1 MINFNNVTFVK
12 SCPTRKEKP
21 QVQKSEVLI
30 VGKSNVGKSSLI
42 NALCN
47 KKKMAFTSSK
57 PGHTRLLNYY
67 DIDGAFYMV
76 DAPGY
81 GYAKGGLD
89 LDRLFANMMES
100 YFDNNNELKLVLILL
115 DARRE
120 LSVDDQEIIDFVK
133 ESNVSYFIVVTKYD
147 KVNQKEKAALNKR
160 LAVEGFD
167 KEQIFYTSSLN
178 NDGLNLLK
186 KGIEKALQFSK
197 IRKSSEE
204 EE

>member
-1 MINFNNVTFVK
+1 MINFTNVNFVK
-12 SCPTRKEKP
+12 SCPNRKEKP
-21 QVQKSEVLI
+21 QDLKPEVLI

-47 KKKMAFTSSK
+47 KKRLAFTSSK

-67 DIDGAFYMV
+67 DVDGKFYMV

-89 LDRLFANMMES
+89 LDRLFASMMES
-100 YFDNNNELKLVLILL
+100 YFDNNKELKLVLVLL

-120 LSVDDQEIIDFVK
+120 ISQDDQEIIDFVK
-133 ESNVSYFIVVTKYD
+133 DSGYPYFVVITKID

-160 LAVEGFD
+160 LKKQSFNAECV
-167 KEQIFYTSSLN
+167 FYTSSLS

-186 KGIEKALQFSK
+186 KGIEKSL
-197 IRKSSEE
+197 
-204 EE
+204 

>member
-67 DIDGAFYMV
+67 DIDSKFYLV

-89 LDRLFANMMES
+89 LDRLFASMMES

-120 LSVDDQEIIDFVK
+120 LSTDDHEIIDFVK
-133 ESNVSYFIVVTKYD
+133 ESNVSYLIVVTKYD
-147 KVNQKEKAALNKR
+147 KVNQKEKAALNKH
-160 LAVEGFD
+160 LASEGFK
-167 KEQIFYTSSLN
+167 KEQVFFTSSLN

-186 KGIEKALQFSK
+186 KEIEKS
-197 IRKSSEE
+197 I
-204 EE
+204 

>member
-21 QVQKSEVLI
+21 QVTKSEVLI

-67 DIDGAFYMV
+67 DIDNAFYIV

-89 LDRLFANMMES
+89 LDRLFASMMES

-120 LSVDDQEIIDFVK
+120 LSEDDQEIINFVK
-133 ESNVSYFIVVTKYD
+133 ESNVSYFIVITKYD

-160 LAVEGFD
+160 LASEGFN

-186 KGIEKALQFSK
+186 KGIEKS
-197 IRKSSEE
+197 I
-204 EE
+204 

>member
-1 MINFNNVTFVK
+1 MINFNNVTFLK

-21 QVQKSEVLI
+21 QDNKPEVLI

-67 DIDGAFYMV
+67 DIDGKFYIV

-81 GYAKGGLD
+81 GYAKGRLD
-89 LDRLFANMMES
+89 LDRLFAQMMES

-120 LSVDDQEIIDFVK
+120 LSQDDQEIIVFVRQ
-133 ESNVSYFIVVTKYD
+133 SDVSYFIVVTKYD
-147 KVNQKEKAALNKR
+147 KVNQKEKAALNKH
-160 LAVEGFD
+160 LANEGFS
-167 KEQIFYTSSLN
+167 KEQIFFTSSLN

-186 KGIEKALQFSK
+186 KGIEKS
-197 IRKSSEE
+197 I
-204 EE
+204 

>member
-21 QVQKSEVLI
+21 QVSKSEVLI

-42 NALCN
+42 NALTN

-67 DIDGAFYMV
+67 DIDNQFYIV

-81 GYAKGGLD
+81 GYAKGGID
-89 LDRLFANMMES
+89 LDRLFAEMMES

-120 LSVDDQEIIDFVK
+120 LSQDDQEIIDFVK
-133 ESNVSYFIVVTKYD
+133 DSEVSYFIVITKYD
-147 KVNQKEKAALNKR
+147 KVNQKEKAALNKH
-160 LAVEGFD
+160 LASEGFNKD
-167 KEQIFYTSSLN
+167 QIFFTSSLDN
-178 NDGLNLLK
+178 KGLDLLK
-186 KGIEKALQFSK
+186 KGIEKA
-197 IRKSSEE
+197 I
-204 EE
+204 

>member
-1 MINFNNVTFVK
+1 MINFTNVNFIK
-12 SCPTRKEKP
+12 SCPNRKEKP
-21 QVQKSEVLI
+21 QDLKPEVLI

-47 KKKMAFTSSK
+47 KKRLAFTSSK

-67 DIDGAFYMV
+67 DVDSAFYLV

-89 LDRLFANMMES
+89 LDRLFASMMES
-100 YFDNNNELKLVLILL
+100 YFDDNKELKLVLILL

-120 LSVDDQEIIDFVK
+120 ISQDDQEIINFVK
-133 ESNVSYFIVVTKYD
+133 ESGYPFFIVITKID
-147 KVNQKEKAALNKR
+147 KINQKEKAALNKR
-160 LAVEGFD
+160 LKAQAFNTECV
-167 KEQIFYTSSLN
+167 FYTSSLS

-186 KGIEKALQFSK
+186 KGIEKSL
-197 IRKSSEE
+197 
-204 EE
+204 

>member
-1 MINFNNVTFVK
+1 MINFSNVTFVK
-12 SCPTRKEKP
+12 SCPTRKERP
-21 QVQKSEVLI
+21 QVSKSEVLI

-67 DIDGAFYMV
+67 DIDGKFYLV

-81 GYAKGGLD
+81 GYAKGGID
-89 LDRLFANMMES
+89 LDRLFATMMES

-120 LSVDDQEIIDFVK
+120 LSADDKEIIDFVK
-133 ESNVSYFIVVTKYD
+133 ESGINYLIVITKYD
-147 KVNQKEKAALNKR
+147 KVNQKEKAALNKH
-160 LAVEGFD
+160 LTSEGFK
-167 KEQIFYTSSLN
+167 KEQVFFTSSLN

-186 KGIEKALQFSK
+186 KEVEKA
-197 IRKSSEE
+197 I
-204 EE
+204 